1 MQILVTAGPDGNAGG
16 NADGNGNSSDHAS
29 MEISYGPGTW
39 KSPRSAGG
47 IRAMDQRNE

>member
-16 NADGNGNSSDHAS
+16 NADGNGSDAS